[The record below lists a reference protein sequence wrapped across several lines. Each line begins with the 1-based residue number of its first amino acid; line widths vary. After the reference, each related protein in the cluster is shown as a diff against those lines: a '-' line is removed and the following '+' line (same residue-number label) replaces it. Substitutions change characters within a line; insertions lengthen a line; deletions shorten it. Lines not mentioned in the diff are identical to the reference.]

1 VSGGVE
7 EWIGM
12 ESGEDIPK
20 IKNKQLQKKKQ
31 KY

>member
-20 IKNKQLQKKKQ
+20 ISSQLQKKKK